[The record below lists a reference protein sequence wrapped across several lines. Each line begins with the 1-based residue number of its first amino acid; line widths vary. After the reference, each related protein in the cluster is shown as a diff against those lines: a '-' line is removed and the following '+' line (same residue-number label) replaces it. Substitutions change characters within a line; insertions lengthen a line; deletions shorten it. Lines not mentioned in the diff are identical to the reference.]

1 MPKTVKASAKRSALA
16 LQSVASNRPRRRQNR
31 LANPLGQRSQSSS
44 ARGSASDQ
52 AKDWVTA
59 LGWGSAL
66 VKVRGLAT
74 ALRSARVLE
83 SVRVTGWV
91 MATGSAMLRGKGWAL
106 AKDLVTEKE

>member
-1 MPKTVKASAKRSALA
+1 M
-16 LQSVASNRPRRRQNR
+16 
-31 LANPLGQRSQSSS
+31 
-44 ARGSASDQ
+44 
-52 AKDWVTA
+52 
-59 LGWGSAL
+59 GWGSAL